1 MRFSFLIAS
10 KRDYESHAKKVVD
23 SIFGQYGDR
32 NDYEIVLCHKDIIND
47 DRVIFV
53 KDDEMIGS
61 SHAFNLAY
69 SKSIGDYV
77 SVCVDD
83 GIVQGDLIGA
93 ADFLESDVF
102 ADRKIKITTL
112 PASTGNAVIKFE
124 NRTALSNERANRLL
138 QLTDSFLN
146 VYPFVVMCFPVI
158 ARESVE
164 KYLDGYIFHPRI
176 KNCGDWW
183 LGAYLYIN
191 GEEGIQYNDA
201 RFIITRNDDLH
212 YDIVFQDYRCEF
224 FGEAW
229 INTYRLMKFY
239 KPNYSYAYDNEDD
252 FITEEYLTTLAE
264 FYL

>member
-10 KRDYESHAKKVVD
+10 KRNYDSYAKKVVD
-23 SIFGQYGDR
+23 SIFEQYR
-32 NDYEIVLCHKDIIND
+32 NRDDYEVVVCHPNIIND

-53 KDDEMIGS
+53 EDDQMIGS
-61 SHAFNLAY
+61 SYAFNLAY

-83 GIVQGDLIGA
+83 GIMQGDLIGA
-93 ADFLESDVF
+93 ADFLESDIF
-102 ADRKIKITTL
+102 TNRKIKITTL
-112 PASTGNAVIKFE
+112 PASNGNDTIKFE
-124 NRTALSNERANRLL
+124 SRTALYDQRANRLL
-138 QLTDSFLN
+138 QLTDSFTE

-164 KYLDGYIFHPRI
+164 NHLGGYIFHPRI

-201 RFIITRNDDLH
+201 RFHITKNNDFH
-212 YDIVFQDYRCEF
+212 YDIVFQDYRCAF
-224 FGEAW
+224 GGEAW

-239 KPNYSYAYDNEDD
+239 KPNDPYVYDTEDD